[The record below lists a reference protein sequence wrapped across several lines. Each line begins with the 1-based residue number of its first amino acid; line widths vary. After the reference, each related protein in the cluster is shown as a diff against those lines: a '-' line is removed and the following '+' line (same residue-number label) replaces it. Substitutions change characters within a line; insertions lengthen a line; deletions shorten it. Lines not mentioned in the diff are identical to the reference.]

1 MSNVVPGWQFA
12 SDNTAG
18 ICPEAWSALEAAN
31 VGYAPS
37 YGDDR
42 WTARASDL
50 IRALFE
56 CPRAQVFFLFNG
68 TAANSLSLAA
78 LCRSYHGVICH
89 EQAHINT
96 DECGAP
102 EFFSQGAKLL
112 SVPGPGAKLT
122 PSAVLRALDR
132 RDDVHSS
139 KPRAISIS
147 QTTEWGSVY
156 QPAEVAA
163 LGELARAHGLALHM
177 DGARFANALAAVGT
191 GTGAHA
197 ADLTWRAGVDVLSLG
212 GTKCGL
218 NTTEAVVFF
227 QPQLAAEFDYRVK
240 QGAQLASKMRF
251 QTSQWVGVL
260 ESGAWQR
267 HAAHA
272 NASAA
277 RLAASLQSELGLR
290 PLRAVEANAVFI
302 ELDPGVAD
310 AMAKAGWHF
319 HRMTEAGYRL
329 MCSWATRQEDLDAF
343 VGDLAR
349 CHAASPV
356 KSAVTGRPGP

>member
-1 MSNVVPGWQFA
+1 VSNVEPGWQFA

-102 EFFSQGAKLL
+102 GFFSQGAKLL
-112 SVPGPGAKLT
+112 PVAGPGAKLT
-122 PSAVLRALDR
+122 PSAVLRGLDR

-163 LGELARAHGLALHM
+163 LGAVAKEHGLALHM
-177 DGARFANALAAVGT
+177 DGARFANALAAV
-191 GTGAHA
+191 GAHA

-227 QPQLAAEFDYRVK
+227 QPQLAAEFDYRAK

-272 NASAA
+272 NASAR

-290 PLRAVEANAVFI
+290 PLRPVEANAVFI
-302 ELDPGVAD
+302 ELDPAVAD

-319 HRMTEAGYRL
+319 HRMGEAGYRL
-329 MCSWATRQEDLDAF
+329 MCSWATLPTDLEAF
-343 VGDLAR
+343 VRDLAR
-349 CHAASPV
+349 CHAASAA
-356 KSAVTGRPGP
+356 KSAVTGRSAP

>member
-1 MSNVVPGWQFA
+1 MSNVEPGWQFA

-42 WTARASDL
+42 WTARAADL

-56 CPRAQVFFLFNG
+56 CPQAQVFFLFNG

-78 LCRSYHGVICH
+78 LCRSYHAVICH
-89 EQAHINT
+89 EQSHINT

-112 SVPGPGAKLT
+112 PVAGPGAKLT
-122 PSAVLRALDR
+122 PSSVLRGLDR
-132 RDDVHSS
+132 RDLHSS

-163 LGELARAHGLALHM
+163 LGAVAREHGLALHM
-177 DGARFANALAAVGT
+177 DGARFANALAAVG
-191 GTGAHA
+191 APA

-227 QPQLAAEFDYRVK
+227 QPQLAAEFDYRGK

-267 HAAHA
+267 HAVHA

-277 RLAASLQSELGLR
+277 RLAASLQRELGLN
-290 PLRAVEANAVFI
+290 PLRPVEANAVFI
-302 ELDPGVAD
+302 ELEPAVAD
-310 AMAKAGWHF
+310 AMATAGWHF
-319 HRMTEAGYRL
+319 HRMGAAGYRL
-329 MCSWATRQEDLDAF
+329 MCSWATQPRDLDAF
-343 VGDLAR
+343 VRDL
-349 CHAASPV
+349 
-356 KSAVTGRPGP
+356 KSAVTGRPAP

>member
-1 MSNVVPGWQFA
+1 MSNVEPGWQFA

-56 CPRAQVFFLFNG
+56 CPQAQVFFVFNG

-78 LCRSYHGVICH
+78 LCRSFHAVICH

-96 DECGAP
+96 DECAAP

-112 SVPGPGAKLT
+112 PVAGPGAKLT
-122 PSAVLRALDR
+122 PAAVLRGLDR

-139 KPRAISIS
+139 RPRAISIS

-163 LGELARAHGLALHM
+163 LGAVAKQHGLALHM

-191 GTGAHA
+191 GAGTRA

-218 NTTEAVVFF
+218 NTTEAVVLF
-227 QPQLAAEFDYRVK
+227 QPQLAAEFDYRAK

-272 NASAA
+272 NASAM
-277 RLAASLQSELGLR
+277 RLAGSLQSELGLR
-290 PLRAVEANAVFI
+290 PLRPVEANAVFI
-302 ELDPGVAD
+302 ELDPAVAD
-310 AMAKAGWHF
+310 AMAKVGWHF
-319 HRMTEAGYRL
+319 HRMGEAGYRL
-329 MCSWATRQEDLDAF
+329 MCSWATLAADLDTF
-343 VGDLAR
+343 VRDLAR
-349 CHAASPV
+349 CQAASGV
-356 KSAVTGRPGP
+356 KSAVTGRSAP

>member
-1 MSNVVPGWQFA
+1 MSNVEPGWQFA

-56 CPRAQVFFLFNG
+56 CPQAQVFFLFNG

-78 LCRSYHGVICH
+78 LCRSYHAVICH

-96 DECGAP
+96 DECAAP

-112 SVPGPGAKLT
+112 SVAGPGAKLT

-147 QTTEWGSVY
+147 QTTEWGGVY

-177 DGARFANALAAVGT
+177 DGARFANALAALGT
-191 GTGAHA
+191 GSGSGAHA

-227 QPQLAAEFDYRVK
+227 QPQLAAEFDFRGK

-251 QTSQWVGVL
+251 QTMGGRARIRSLAAACGACQRVGC
-260 ESGAWQR
+260 
-267 HAAHA
+267 AAGGNA
-272 NASAA
+272 AERTGLASAA
-277 RLAASLQSELGLR
+277 TGRGER
-290 PLRAVEANAVFI
+290 RI
-302 ELDPGVAD
+302 
-310 AMAKAGWHF
+310 
-319 HRMTEAGYRL
+319 HRTGSGR
-329 MCSWATRQEDLDAF
+329 
-343 VGDLAR
+343 GR
-349 CHAASPV
+349 CHGQGGLALS
-356 KSAVTGRPGP
+356 SHGRSRLPAHVFLGHATL

>member
-1 MSNVVPGWQFA
+1 MSKIDPGWQFA

-18 ICPEAWSALEAAN
+18 ICPEAWAALEAAN

-37 YGDDR
+37 YGEDR

-50 IRALFE
+50 IRELFE
-56 CPRAQVFFLFNG
+56 CPQAQVFFLFNG
-68 TAANSLSLAA
+68 TAANSLSLAQ

-112 SVPGPGAKLT
+112 TVAEPGAKLT
-122 PSAVLRALDR
+122 PAAVLRALDR

-147 QTTEWGSVY
+147 QTTEWGGVY

-163 LGELARAHGLALHM
+163 LGALARAHGLALHM
-177 DGARFANALAAVGT
+177 DGARFANALAAVGDRVS
-191 GTGAHA
+191 GGARA

-227 QPQLAAEFDYRVK
+227 EPKLAADFDYRNK
-240 QGAQLASKMRF
+240 QGSQLASKMRF

-272 NASAA
+272 NASAS
-277 RLAASLQSELGLR
+277 RLAASLQSALNLR
-290 PLRAVEANAVFI
+290 PLRPVEANAVFI
-302 ELDPGVAD
+302 DLEPAVAE
-310 AMAKAGWHF
+310 AMASAGWHF
-319 HRMTEAGYRL
+319 HRMGAAGYRL
-329 MCSWATRQEDLDAF
+329 MCSWATRTEDLDAF
-343 VGDLAR
+343 VQDLER
-349 CHAASPV
+349 CRAL
-356 KSAVTGRPGP
+356 KRQ

>member
-1 MSNVVPGWQFA
+1 MSNVEPGWQFA

-56 CPRAQVFFLFNG
+56 CPQAQVFFLFNG

-78 LCRSYHGVICH
+78 LCRSYHAVICH

-96 DECGAP
+96 DECAAP

-112 SVPGPGAKLT
+112 SVAGPGAKLT

-147 QTTEWGSVY
+147 QTTEWGGVY

-177 DGARFANALAAVGT
+177 DGARFANALAALGT
-191 GTGAHA
+191 GSGSGAHA

-227 QPQLAAEFDYRVK
+227 QPQLAAEFDFRGK

-277 RLAASLQSELGLR
+277 RLAATLQSELGLR
-290 PLRAVEANAVFI
+290 PLRPVEANAVFI
-302 ELDPGVAD
+302 ELHPAVAD

-319 HRMTEAGYRL
+319 HRMEEAGYRL
-329 MCSWATRQEDLDAF
+329 MCSWATLTCDLEAF
-343 VGDLAR
+343 VRDL
-349 CHAASPV
+349 
-356 KSAVTGRPGP
+356 KSAVTGRPAP

>member
-1 MSNVVPGWQFA
+1 MSNVEPGWQFA

-31 VGYAPS
+31 VGFAPS

-50 IRALFE
+50 IRTLFE
-56 CPRAQVFFLFNG
+56 CPQAQVFFVFNG

-78 LCRSYHGVICH
+78 LCRSYHAVICH

-96 DECGAP
+96 DECAAP

-112 SVPGPGAKLT
+112 PVPGPAGKLT
-122 PSAVLRALDR
+122 PSAVSRALDR
-132 RDDVHSS
+132 RDDLHSS

-147 QTTEWGSVY
+147 QTTEWGGVY
-156 QPAEVAA
+156 QATEVAA

-191 GTGAHA
+191 GVATGARA

-227 QPQLAAEFDYRVK
+227 QPQLAAEFDYRGK

-267 HAAHA
+267 HAEHA

-277 RLAASLQSELGLR
+277 RLAAALHSELGLS
-290 PLRAVEANAVFI
+290 PLRPVDANAVFI
-302 ELDPGVAD
+302 DLAPAVAD
-310 AMAKAGWHF
+310 AMATAGWHF
-319 HRMTEAGYRL
+319 HRMGAAGYRL
-329 MCSWATRQEDLDAF
+329 MCSWATLPADLEAF
-343 VGDLAR
+343 VRDLVR
-349 CHAASPV
+349 CQ
-356 KSAVTGRPGP
+356 RR